1 MYDTNGRLTIGFQIF
16 ICVYTIIQVVHT
28 GFVKVVL
35 TKYSAFKS
43 SSKMIKERA
52 AAAVIIAL
60 IRRKSSQEK
69 RDKKRESVWNLGLT
83 ERKT

>member
-1 MYDTNGRLTIGFQIF
+1 MIELVWLTLGFQIF

-28 GFVKVVL
+28 EFIKVVL

-43 SSKMIKERA
+43 SSKMIQEQA

-60 IRRKSSQEK
+60 ISEKNKSRK
-69 RDKKRESVWNLGLT
+69 
-83 ERKT
+83 

>member
-1 MYDTNGRLTIGFQIF
+1 MIQLVWLTIGFQIF

-28 GFVKVVL
+28 EFIKVVL

-43 SSKMIKERA
+43 SSKMIQEQA

-60 IRRKSSQEK
+60 ISEKNKS
-69 RDKKRESVWNLGLT
+69 RDKKREPVWNLGLK
-83 ERKT
+83 EGKT

>member
-1 MYDTNGRLTIGFQIF
+1 MIELVWLTIGFQIF

-28 GFVKVVL
+28 EFIKVVL

-43 SSKMIKERA
+43 SSKMIQEQA

-60 IRRKSSQEK
+60 ISEKNKS
-69 RDKKRESVWNLGLT
+69 RKKR
-83 ERKT
+83 